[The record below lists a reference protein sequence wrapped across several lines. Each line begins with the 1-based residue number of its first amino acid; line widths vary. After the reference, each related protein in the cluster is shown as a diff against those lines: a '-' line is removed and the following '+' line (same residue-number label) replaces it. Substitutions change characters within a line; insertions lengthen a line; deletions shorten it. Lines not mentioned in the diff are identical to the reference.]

1 MDKLGSLRQ
10 RLRGMRKVLVAFSGG
25 VDSTLVAKIAKDE
38 CKRALAVTVDSP
50 LLAKG
55 ELKNAKKIAGE
66 IGIEHKIVYEDELAN
81 KNLAKNTRN
90 RCYHCKKA
98 LFGKLKKIANEEG
111 IKYVLDGSNYSE
123 TKEHRPGMRAAGEL
137 GVISPLK
144 ELGITKKEIR
154 GYAKKLGLSNWD
166 KPSMACLASRV
177 PYYNKITRR
186 RVERIDSAERY
197 LRAAGFK
204 TVRVRDYKKLAK
216 IEIEKKDFKK
226 FLKEKEKI
234 AEALKKCGYT
244 QVALDIE
251 GYRSGSMN

>member
-1 MDKLGSLRQ
+1 MLRKKI
-10 RLRGMRKVLVAFSGG
+10 RGMKKVIVAFSGG
-25 VDSTLVAKIAKDE
+25 VDSTLVAKIAKEE
-38 CKRALAVTVDSP
+38 CWRALAVTMDSP

-55 ELKNAKKIAGE
+55 ELKSAKKLAEELGL
-66 IGIEHKIVYEDELAN
+66 EHRTIYEDELAN
-81 KNLAKNTRN
+81 ESLVKNRRD

-98 LFGKLKKIANEEG
+98 LFGKLKKIAIKEG
-111 IKYVLDGSNYSE
+111 IAHILDGSNYSE
-123 TKEHRPGMRAAGEL
+123 TTEHRPGMRAAGEL
-137 GVISPLK
+137 GIISPLK
-144 ELGITKKEIR
+144 ELGITKQEIR
-154 GYAKKLGLSNWD
+154 EYAKKLGLSNWD

-177 PYYNKITRR
+177 PYHNKITKS
-186 RVERIDSAERY
+186 RVERIDAAERY
-197 LRAAGFK
+197 LRGAGFK

-234 AEALKKCGYT
+234 ARAIKAYGYS